1 MTELAT
7 RAEGVELEY
16 AGGLV
21 AWAQEA
27 RAAASIAV
35 SLAKTSFVP
44 ASLRSDD
51 RDRGAEITA
60 AQITA
65 AILAGQELGLSPMS
79 ALRSIDII
87 EGAPALRAVAMRGL
101 VQSKGHDIWPG
112 PTSATRVVMFGK
124 RKGTDNVVER
134 EWTIER
140 ARSMGITTNRKGETK
155 QNWTRQPENML
166 IARGTSEM
174 CRLIAADVLL
184 GMPYSV
190 EELLDQADVGEVAE
204 PKKRT
209 TARRK
214 TEPVETPE
222 PVLELA
228 VEPEPVDKSGW
239 PPVEDMVEPELDP

>member
-1 MTELAT
+1 MTELAVREDAT
-7 RAEGVELEY
+7 EFEY
-16 AGGLV
+16 TGGLV

-51 RDRGAEITA
+51 RERGNEITA

-101 VQSKGHDIWPG
+101 VQSKGHEIWPG

-124 RKGTDNVVER
+124 RKGTENVVER

-140 ARSMGITTNRKGETK
+140 ASNMGITKNRKGETK
-155 QNWTRQPENML
+155 QNWQRQPENML
-166 IARGTSEM
+166 IARATSEV
-174 CRLIAADVLL
+174 CRLIASDVLL

-190 EELLDQADVGEVAE
+190 EELLDQADSAETVE
-204 PKKRT
+204 PKRRT
-209 TARRK
+209 AKRK
-214 TEPVETPE
+214 TVEPVETPE
-222 PVLELA
+222 PTLE
-228 VEPEPVDKSGW
+228 VTEPTAEDKAGW
-239 PPVEDMVEPELDP
+239 PPVEDLIEPELEP